1 MMQCS
6 DSDTDGEYMD
16 RDNTTGNNSL
26 QVRTVFGDYYPEK
39 KKTQQSIIPKMLMNV
54 SQSMSCVVQ

>member
-6 DSDTDGEYMD
+6 DNEDECMD
-16 RDNTTGNNSL
+16 PDNTTGSNSL

-39 KKTQQSIIPKMLMNV
+39 KKTQRTMIPTILTTV
-54 SQSMSCVVQ
+54 SKSMSCVVQ